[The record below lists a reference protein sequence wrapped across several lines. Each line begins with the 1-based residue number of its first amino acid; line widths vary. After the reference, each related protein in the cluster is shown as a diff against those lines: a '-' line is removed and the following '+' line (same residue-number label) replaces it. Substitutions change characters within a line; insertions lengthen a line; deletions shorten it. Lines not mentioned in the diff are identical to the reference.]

1 MGPKSTELLNVI
13 ESRMDSFTKSQR
25 KIAVFIKENLD
36 KAAFY
41 TAAAMSNGIGVSEST
56 IVRFAMELGYEGY
69 PEMQKAIR
77 ELIKNKLT
85 AAQRLE
91 VASDRMDEKNLLRSV
106 LAADSRNIKETLGM
120 INNEDF
126 DNAVDLILAAKTI
139 YILGVR
145 SSSALAGFMGF
156 YFNLIFDNV
165 RLVNTT
171 SASEIF
177 EQMIN
182 VSTEDVVI
190 GISFPR
196 YSKRTAKAMQFA
208 KDNGAKVIAITDSY
222 HSPVSRHADLA
233 LLAKSDMTSFVDSLT
248 APLSVITALVVALGM
263 KRKET
268 VHRTLQHL
276 EKIWDEY
283 DVYERI
289 EDKHTYAKTK
299 WEIEEVED
307 L

>member
-1 MGPKSTELLNVI
+1 MGPKSTELLTLI
-13 ESRMDSFTKSQR
+13 EERMDSFTKSQR
-25 KIAVFIKENLD
+25 KIAVFIRDNLD

-41 TAAAMSNGIGVSEST
+41 TAAAMSSGIGVSEST
-56 IVRFAMELGYEGY
+56 IVRFAMEIGYEGY
-69 PEMQKAIR
+69 PQMQKAIR

-91 VASDRMDEKNLLRSV
+91 VATDRLDEKNILRSV
-106 LAADSRNIKETLGM
+106 LAADNRNIKETLNV

-126 DNAVDLILAAKTI
+126 ENVVDAILGAKTI

-156 YFNLIFDNV
+156 YFNLIVDNA
-165 RLVNTT
+165 RLIHTT
-171 SASEIF
+171 STSEIF
-177 EQMIN
+177 EQIIN
-182 VSTEDVVI
+182 ASEGDVVI

-196 YSKRTAKAMQFA
+196 YSKRTTKAMQYA

-222 HSPVSRHADLA
+222 HSPAAKNSHLA

-263 KRKET
+263 RRKEV
-268 VHRTLQHL
+268 VHQTLQRL
-276 EKIWDEY
+276 EKVWDEY
-283 DVYERI
+283 DVYERT
-289 EDKHTYAKTK
+289 EDKATYAKTK
-299 WEIEEVED
+299 WEPED
-307 L
+307 E

>member
-13 ESRMDSFTKSQR
+13 ESRMDSFTKSRR

-196 YSKRTAKAMQFA
+196 YSKGRQK
-208 KDNGAKVIAITDSY
+208 
-222 HSPVSRHADLA
+222 PC
-233 LLAKSDMTSFVDSLT
+233 SL
-248 APLSVITALVVALGM
+248 P
-263 KRKET
+263 R
-268 VHRTLQHL
+268 
-276 EKIWDEY
+276 
-283 DVYERI
+283 
-289 EDKHTYAKTK
+289 
-299 WEIEEVED
+299 
-307 L
+307 

>member
-1 MGPKSTELLNVI
+1 MEPKSNELLDLI
-13 ESRMDSFTKSQR
+13 DSRMDSFTKSQR
-25 KIAVFIKENLD
+25 KIALFIKDNLD

-41 TAAAMSNGIGVSEST
+41 TAAAMSNVIGVSEST
-56 IVRFAMELGYEGY
+56 IVRFAMEIGYEGY

-91 VASDRMDEKNLLRSV
+91 VASDRLDEKNILRSV
-106 LAADSRNIKETLGM
+106 LAADNRNIKETLNM
-120 INNEDF
+120 INDEDF
-126 DNAVDLILAAKTI
+126 ENAVDTILEAKRI

-145 SSSALAGFMGF
+145 SSSALASFMGF

-165 RLVNTT
+165 RLIHTT
-171 SASEIF
+171 STSEIF
-177 EQMIN
+177 EQIMN
-182 VSTEDVVI
+182 ASKGDVVI

-196 YSKRTAKAMQFA
+196 YSKRTAKAMQYA
-208 KDNGAKVIAITDSY
+208 KDNGSKVIAITDSY
-222 HSPVSRHADLA
+222 ESPASKYSDLT

-263 KRKET
+263 RRKDI
-268 VHRTLQHL
+268 VHHTLQHL

-283 DVYERI
+283 EVYEKA
-289 EDKHTYAKTK
+289 EDKDTYMKTK
-299 WEIEEVED
+299 WDIEDE
-307 L
+307 